1 MLASSGLFG
10 ISMNNFTVD
19 VLTPYAIVAKDI
31 PAEALLVPTERGQI
45 NILKD
50 HTHLVTKLDTGML
63 SIFGGADDP
72 DRFFGIT
79 TGICKILDHK
89 VTILANVA
97 EEAVEIDKDR
107 AMEALQNAKQ
117 RLEESHGLSDEEI
130 DKYRRKEERAKL
142 RIQLHDFVRSRDN

>member
-1 MLASSGLFG
+1 MFASSVLFG

-50 HTHLVTKLDTGML
+50 HTHVVTKLDTGML
-63 SIFGGADDP
+63 SVFGGADDP
-72 DRFFGIT
+72 DRFFSIT
-79 TGICKILDHK
+79 TGICKVLDHK
-89 VTILANVA
+89 ITILANVA
-97 EEAVEIDKDR
+97 EEAVDINKER
-107 AMEALQNAKQ
+107 AVQALENAEQ
-117 RLEESHGLSDEEI
+117 RLKESQGLSNEEI

-142 RIQLHDFVRSRDN
+142 RIQLHDFVRSRNV